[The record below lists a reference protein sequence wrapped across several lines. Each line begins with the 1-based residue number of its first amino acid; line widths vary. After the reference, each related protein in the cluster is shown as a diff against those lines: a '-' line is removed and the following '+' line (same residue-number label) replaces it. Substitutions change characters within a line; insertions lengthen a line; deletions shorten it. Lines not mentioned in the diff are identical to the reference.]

1 MDVPLLGAIDM
12 KYYVV
17 VGVLRGDNLPEIIN
31 GFYSRKDALEEKDC
45 NKHQYKKL
53 RVIPIDD
60 TREAMDSLI
69 VGLRGS
75 AWT

>member
-1 MDVPLLGAIDM
+1 M

-17 VGVLRGDNLPEIIN
+17 VGVWRESGEQEVIN

-45 NKHQYKKL
+45 NRNEYKKL

-60 TREAMDSLI
+60 TAEAMGRLI
-69 VGLRGS
+69 VELRES
-75 AWT
+75 I

>member
-1 MDVPLLGAIDM
+1 M

-17 VGVLRGDNLPEIIN
+17 VGVWRESGEQGIIN

-45 NKHQYKKL
+45 NRNEYKKL

-60 TREAMDSLI
+60 TREAMDNLI
-69 VGLRGS
+69 VDLLRES
-75 AWT
+75 I

>member
-1 MDVPLLGAIDM
+1 MDGVPSLRRTNM

-17 VGVLRGDNLPEIIN
+17 VGVWRESGEQEVIN

-45 NKHQYKKL
+45 HKHEYKKL

-60 TREAMDSLI
+60 TAEAMGRLI
-69 VGLRGS
+69 VELRGS
-75 AWT
+75 P

>member
-1 MDVPLLGAIDM
+1 MNM

-17 VGVLRGDNLPEIIN
+17 VAVWRETGEQEVIN

-45 NKHQYKKL
+45 YKHEYKKL

-60 TREAMDSLI
+60 TAEAMGRLI
-69 VGLRGS
+69 AELRGS
-75 AWT
+75 P